1 MVVLHPV
8 LLFIGPQYL
17 SRPMRHLPCRGHIR
31 QEYKTARLLPLA
43 GNDLR
48 PLVERNLQAIP
59 QRFDHTGLLLA
70 RPARAILRAL
80 LDHHLHPVIGALQRP

>member
-1 MVVLHPV
+1 LVVLHPV

-31 QEYKTARLLPLA
+31 QEHKTARLLPLA